1 MAAQPTKRGPF
12 GARRLAT
19 VDGDLSA
26 TDITGRLGRRRGPQ
40 KNRFLKWLWANRRVT
55 MLVLTVVLAGALLV
69 AVPGLHKV
77 VKRISHVNPWWIV
90 LAVALEVASELSYVV
105 MFRLFIDRGTPRDQ
119 RRMAWTELAAG
130 QLLPGGGAGGMAI
143 GGWLMYLAGA
153 PGRWVVLR
161 SEGLFFLSGAV
172 SALGMILPGLAL
184 ILGAPG
190 PHGFYLA
197 VLPTAVG
204 IFGLVVIGGLPWIL
218 RSHPN
223 APSWVRVVSAGV
235 EEGERITFS
244 RFSWRLLGAVGYL
257 GFDMAV
263 LYVALRAVGVSPNVL
278 AMMMAYT
285 IGYVANVIPVPG
297 GIGVLDAGLT
307 GALSVY
313 GMSSTNA
320 AAAVLLYHAIALW
333 VPGIGGLYAY
343 LRLRPSILELS
354 QGNAQLSVTDTSH
367 DEDTS
372 QDDEGEDDERS
383 RSVA

>member
-1 MAAQPTKRGPF
+1 MAAPRSKRAPF
-12 GARRLAT
+12 GARRPAA
-19 VDGDLSA
+19 VGGDLSA
-26 TDITGRLGRRRGPQ
+26 ADITRRFDRRTGPQ

-69 AVPGLHKV
+69 AVPGLGNVRH
-77 VKRISHVNPWWIV
+77 RISHVNPWWIV
-90 LAVALEVASELSYVV
+90 LALALEVASELSYVV
-105 MFRLFIDRGTPRDQ
+105 MFRLFIDRGTARDQ

-172 SALGMILPGLAL
+172 SAFGMILPGLAL
-184 ILGAPG
+184 IFGAPG

-204 IFGLVVIGGLPWIL
+204 IFGVLVIGGLPWIL

-223 APSWVRVVSAGV
+223 APGWVRVVSAGV
-235 EEGERITFS
+235 EEGERITFR

-263 LYVALRAVGVSPNVL
+263 LYVALRAVGQPPSVL

-307 GALSVY
+307 GALSLY
-313 GMSSTNA
+313 GVSSTHA
-320 AAAVLLYHAIALW
+320 AAAVVLYHAIALW
-333 VPGIGGLYAY
+333 VPGVGGLYAY
-343 LRLRPSILELS
+343 LRLRPRILELS
-354 QGNAQLSVTDTSH
+354 QGNAQLSVT
-367 DEDTS
+367 DTS